1 MTHWSSTRKRG
12 LSVPCSSLTEVWMKK
27 IYFWNLISVKHFN
40 MLHDSQTISSSLS
53 SISSCGLAVLGSYVA
68 VTVPVSALSPYSP
81 PLQCAFCSS
90 LSRERPISC
99 PLILGWPCVLHW
111 PIEWDASDFGPIL
124 SPRLKRPWG
133 LALFQPLGGCASCKP
148 TWASQLAN
156 EIYVE
161 ESQQPSASQPP
172 NM

>member
-1 MTHWSSTRKRG
+1 MLELDKEEGIECSLQLTYWGVDEKRFIFG
-12 LSVPCSSLTEVWMKK
+12 TWLVLNVLICYMIPNLFPLLFPPFLHVAWQ
-27 IYFWNLISVKHFN
+27 FWDAI
-40 MLHDSQTISSSLS
+40 
-53 SISSCGLAVLGSYVA
+53 VA
-68 VTVPVSALSPYSP
+68 VTVPVTPLSLYSP